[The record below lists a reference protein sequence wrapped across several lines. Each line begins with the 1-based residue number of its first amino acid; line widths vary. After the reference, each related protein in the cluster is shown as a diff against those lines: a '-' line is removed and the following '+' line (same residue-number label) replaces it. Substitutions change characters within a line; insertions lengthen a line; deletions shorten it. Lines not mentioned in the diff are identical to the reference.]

1 MLEFNR
7 CEQFGDGDKN
17 IQTCPQN
24 SVFHVV
30 EKARTAANS
39 TKMKNACANRAKLVL
54 FIVKYAN
61 LRDCCRRPR
70 RGWMTSA
77 VSNRVDNPVIKWTT
91 GANWG
96 GGGGGGGCYLFL
108 SRFPLNPF
116 LFCFSWGINAGL
128 SVGKK
133 HHTLLNA
140 FAPTLNG

>member
-1 MLEFNR
+1 MLEFNW
-7 CEQFGDGDKN
+7 CEQFGNGDKN

-39 TKMKNACANRAKLVL
+39 TKMKNACANQAKLVL

-77 VSNRVDNPVIKWTT
+77 VSK
-91 GANWG
+91 
-96 GGGGGGGCYLFL
+96 
-108 SRFPLNPF
+108 
-116 LFCFSWGINAGL
+116 
-128 SVGKK
+128 
-133 HHTLLNA
+133 
-140 FAPTLNG
+140 